1 MKQKIIWFYKILLLV
16 VLILS
21 PSIRVDAVIFDNDG
35 NARENPYGDSKIEK
49 SYSDLDY
56 YDCYVPYNLSPEKI
70 GGYSTGVLAYT
81 YETYNYSMKSHY
93 PDRIANKFSYLV
105 NGYQPMGSPY
115 RGCNIESE
123 NGMQVL
129 VDKNGNKYY
138 MMAIQEFFYCFP
150 GIKED
155 ASFPKWGSQ
164 NGQLVDVILTDGT
177 VIHFVIVDANDSA
190 HTNGGPKEESLWN
203 VQYEFSKLKINQ
215 YKHLFHAAYG
225 NMIELAGVSWGAGV
239 SEFMEKYNMSLDGN
253 QVAYYRMYN
262 GYIDDLPKRNN
273 GIGKETSF
281 NLGNVSISGGTSGND
296 SDNTGTSE
304 IVSEWELTGMKGL
317 DKKLKDNQSEV
328 ILPTNS
334 DLSIKEQYSVA
345 LSGENIALEKYSS
358 YIDIVRVIV
367 VFIGLCLVLLG
378 VFLIVAL
385 IFDKANNF
393 IEISLVNIVT
403 FGLLKY
409 SDEKNT
415 KRDSGY
421 ASATKII
428 IIVSVVMTIGL
439 LLISGSVL
447 PFTMKAI
454 EWVVN
459 LFIGGK
465 NG

>member
-16 VLILS
+16 VLILL
-21 PSIRVDAVIFDNDG
+21 PSIRVDAVTFDNDG

-439 LLISGSVL
+439 LLISGSIL

>member
-21 PSIRVDAVIFDNDG
+21 PSIRVDAVTFDNDG

-447 PFTMKAI
+447 PFTMRAI

>member
-16 VLILS
+16 VLILL
-21 PSIRVDAVIFDNDG
+21 PSIRVDAVTLDNDG

-428 IIVSVVMTIGL
+428 IIVAVVMTIGL